1 MLTTRELL
9 KRLRN
14 LQDEL
19 NQNFEYIN
27 HGGCAVVAAMVGECL
42 EELGVPCDVV
52 TNGGAVPAKI
62 RQHVWDKTDVRAWD
76 DSGLWR
82 GHLAIRFKIGNSVR
96 IWDSDGMYGS
106 QLFGYSKTCK
116 ARGKFG
122 EGLTVEECA
131 AISMRE
137 NNSRSWNSTFDRRQV
152 PAMREVVERCLFS

>member
-19 NQNFEYIN
+19 NCNFSYIN

-62 RQHVWDKTDVRAWD
+62 RQHVWDKTSVWAWD

-82 GHLAIRFKIGNSVR
+82 GHLAVRFKIGNSVR
-96 IWDSDGMYGS
+96 IWDSDGLYGAS
-106 QLFGYSKTCK
+106 LFGQRKTCK

-131 AISMRE
+131 VISGEDNRE
-137 NNSRSWNSTFDRRQV
+137 AWNRTFDRRQI
-152 PAMREVVERCLFS
+152 PEMREVVERCLFS